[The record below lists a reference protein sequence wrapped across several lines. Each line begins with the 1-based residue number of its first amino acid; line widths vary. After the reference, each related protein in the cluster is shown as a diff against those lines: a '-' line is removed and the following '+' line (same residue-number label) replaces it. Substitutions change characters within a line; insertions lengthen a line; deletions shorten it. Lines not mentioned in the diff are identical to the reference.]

1 MLKRFRG
8 IVKNRRAEGYIDVVV
23 LVLCA
28 VLMLALAI
36 RILPVFVA
44 KQQLDTFA
52 TELVREAE
60 VTGRVGSETSRRA
73 AVLREKTGID
83 PDISWSTGGRIQLNE
98 EVTVT
103 LTLRRN
109 IGLFGGSAPFPL
121 PCRLRPPENQKSIGN
136 EVRMQLA
143 EKIRQIIKDRRGVS
157 FPLVIGV
164 TLALVILLCGLSEY
178 FRLQIIAAGVKEA
191 VEDAIISTVND
202 NYAGVYHGVREGY
215 SGGYLPDGDTGW
227 ETAVSESDIYTYLD
241 STIGTESRGG
251 RHIKYVGDSGGAM
264 EFAVDSLTV
273 TIRNAPLA
281 PSDPQNAQRFEA
293 DAVIRLEAPVR
304 FGGRLL
310 PSMHI
315 TLKVQAGYIEVF

>member
-1 MLKRFRG
+1 
-8 IVKNRRAEGYIDVVV
+8 
-23 LVLCA
+23 
-28 VLMLALAI
+28 
-36 RILPVFVA
+36 
-44 KQQLDTFA
+44 
-52 TELVREAE
+52 
-60 VTGRVGSETSRRA
+60 
-73 AVLREKTGID
+73 
-83 PDISWSTGGRIQLNE
+83 
-98 EVTVT
+98 
-103 LTLRRN
+103 
-109 IGLFGGSAPFPL
+109 
-121 PCRLRPPENQKSIGN
+121 
-136 EVRMQLA
+136 MQLA

-264 EFAVDSLTV
+264 EFAVDRLTV